1 MDVANA
7 AAADVASASATVA
20 AAAAPDATTAAALDA
35 AYAAAAGMAST
46 ANTAS
51 SAQTKEQATSE
62 AASSAPAT
70 VPVPDISPPQPPSA
84 SISTTAAPTVLSTST
99 KRSGKTEIVVLH
111 PAFPRRA
118 PGGELARVLAR
129 HVPARRAALTAML
142 REASDDIGDLTPATI
157 HNIVKLLAGTEFQT
171 MTRLASDVRALAA
184 RHLPHPP
191 SAGLEF
197 ETAQFDLDWFFIQG
211 RNFAAADYAHA
222 LAAWLGR
229 HIAGAAEPLHEAL
242 HAHLGMARP
251 ATPVPRATAISPTHA
266 NHNGARTSTPYLGED
281 APDLEIDALLVDNA
295 GQVLIGPY
303 MPRLFS
309 MLGLTEAGQFKNAGA
324 AERAVHLLQCVVG
337 GPSDTPEAMLGL
349 NKILCGVPAA
359 TAIARE
365 ITITEQ
371 ERDTVEMMLRA
382 IIEHWKKIGN
392 TTPDGLRQSF
402 LRRTGRMHLKDDAWY
417 LNVEPGTFDML
428 LDSLPWSFSII
439 KHPWM
444 ERAVHVNWR

>member
-1 MDVANA
+1 
-7 AAADVASASATVA
+7 
-20 AAAAPDATTAAALDA
+20 
-35 AYAAAAGMAST
+35 
-46 ANTAS
+46 
-51 SAQTKEQATSE
+51 
-62 AASSAPAT
+62 
-70 VPVPDISPPQPPSA
+70 
-84 SISTTAAPTVLSTST
+84 TVLSTST
-99 KRSGKTEIVVLH
+99 KRSGKTEIVVRQ
-111 PAFPRRA
+111 PAHPRRA
-118 PGGELARVLAR
+118 PGGELARALAR
-129 HVPARRAALTAML
+129 HIPARRAALTAML
-142 REASDDIGDLTPATI
+142 RDASDDIGDLAPATI
-157 HNIVKLLAGTEFQT
+157 HDIVKLLAGTDLQT
-171 MTRLASDVRALAA
+171 MTRHASDVRALAA

-197 ETAQFDLDWFFIQG
+197 ETAQFDLDWLFIQG
-211 RNFAAADYAHA
+211 RNFVAADYAHA
-222 LAAWLGR
+222 LAAWLCR

-242 HAHLGMARP
+242 HSRLGIPRP
-251 ATPVPRATAISPTHA
+251 APSVPRATAISPTQS
-266 NHNGARTSTPYLGED
+266 NHNGTRTTAPYLGEA
-281 APDLEIDALLVDNA
+281 APDLEIEALLVDNA

-309 MLGLTEAGQFKNAGA
+309 MLGLTEAGQFRNAEA

-402 LRRTGRMHLKDDAWY
+402 LRRTGRMHLKEDAWY

>member
-1 MDVANA
+1 MNAANA
-7 AAADVASASATVA
+7 AADLACTANA
-20 AAAAPDATTAAALDA
+20 AA
-35 AYAAAAGMAST
+35 
-46 ANTAS
+46 
-51 SAQTKEQATSE
+51 SAQTKEQAASE
-62 AASSAPAT
+62 ATSSAPAT
-70 VPVPDISPPQPPSA
+70 ISVPDIPPSQPQSA
-84 SISTTAAPTVLSTST
+84 SILTTVAPTVLSTST
-99 KRSGKTEIVVLH
+99 KRSGKTEIVVGH
-111 PAFPRRA
+111 PAYPRRA
-118 PGGELARVLAR
+118 PSGELARALAR

-142 REASDDIGDLTPATI
+142 REASDDIDDLAPATI
-157 HNIVKLLAGTEFQT
+157 HNIVKLLAGTDLQT
-171 MTRLASDVRALAA
+171 MTRCASDVRALAA
-184 RHLPHPP
+184 PHLPHPP
-191 SAGLEF
+191 SAGLEV
-197 ETAQFDLDWFFIQG
+197 ETARFDLDWFFVQG
-211 RNFAAADYAHA
+211 RNFVPADYAHA

-229 HIAGAAEPLHEAL
+229 HIADAAAPLHEAL
-242 HAHLGMARP
+242 HGRVALPRP
-251 ATPVPRATAISPTHA
+251 APPVPRGTAISPTHA
-266 NHNGARTSTPYLGED
+266 NRNSARTSTPHLGD
-281 APDLEIDALLVDNA
+281 AAPGLEIDALLVDNA

-309 MLGLTEAGQFKNAGA
+309 MLGLTEAGQFKDAEA

-337 GPSDTPEAMLGL
+337 GPADTPEAMLGL

-392 TTPDGLRQSF
+392 TSPDGLRQSF